1 MAENNG
7 PAFAVY
13 TVIEREKGKDPFWL
27 RIGAAWEHKDGHGY
41 NVTLDALPVNGRI
54 SLRKPQAE
62 AAEEEEPPK
71 SAKKK

>member
-1 MAENNG
+1 MADSNG
-7 PAFAVY
+7 PDFAVY

-27 RIGAAWEHKDGHGY
+27 RIGAAWAHKDGNGY

-62 AAEEEEPPK
+62 DDEPEKP
-71 SAKKK
+71 AKKK